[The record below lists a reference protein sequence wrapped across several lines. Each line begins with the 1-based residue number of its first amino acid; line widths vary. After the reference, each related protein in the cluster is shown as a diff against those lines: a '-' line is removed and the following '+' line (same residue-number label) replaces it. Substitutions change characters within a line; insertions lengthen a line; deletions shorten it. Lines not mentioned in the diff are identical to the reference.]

1 MGEYEVL
8 YKMFGALQALER
20 SMQINKKTIAINT
33 SLPERITRGIEE
45 QEKILRKMQE
55 VSTTI
60 QAEFSGGDS
69 AALNRLIRI
78 FYSLH
83 YMVSP
88 EISSTLEELNGK
100 TSGDVS
106 TNSLN
111 SEQTKTLTLQ

>member
-8 YKMFGALQALER
+8 YKMFGALQTLER
-20 SMQINKKTIAINT
+20 SMQISKKTIAINT
-33 SLPERITRGIEE
+33 SLPERITKSIEE
-45 QEKILRKMQE
+45 QDKILRKMQE
-55 VSTTI
+55 ISNTV
-60 QAEFSGGDS
+60 QAQYSNGDG

-88 EISSTLEELNGK
+88 EISSTLEELNGR
-100 TSGDVS
+100 S
-106 TNSLN
+106 TDLNADSLN

>member
-20 SMQINKKTIAINT
+20 SMQISKKTIAINI
-33 SLPERITRGIEE
+33 SLPERITKSIEE
-45 QEKILRKMQE
+45 QEKVLRRMQE
-55 VSTTI
+55 ISNTV
-60 QAEFSGGDS
+60 QAEYPNGDKV
-69 AALNRLIRI
+69 ALNRLIRI

-88 EISSTLEELNGK
+88 EISSTLEELNGRQNNLD
-100 TSGDVS
+100 TD
-106 TNSLN
+106 SLN